1 MSPAVCLQG
10 LVLDSCACTVVSDPT
25 LARAQ
30 TPGRIESCRRQE
42 QFAETESEEE
52 TVEEE
57 ALWQLVAGL
66 DCRFTVQPEHGEGV
80 SAQQPAELD
89 FRLTVQPGHGE
100 GDSTQQ
106 RAELDRRL
114 TVEPEHGEGVSI

>member
-25 LARAQ
+25 LARARA
-30 TPGRIESCRRQE
+30 PGRIESCRRQE

-52 TVEEE
+52 TVE
-57 ALWQLVAGL
+57 
-66 DCRFTVQPEHGEGV
+66 DCRLTVQPEHGEGV